1 MTYYVVF
8 EGRVPGV
15 YEEWEECKKQVHK
28 FSGNCYKG
36 YPTRHEAVA
45 KWRAH
50 QAKKSKMKTFLVLSL
65 LLTIVAAVLYF
76 ILVSKMLEC
85 KRDEIT
91 DIGFIDPDTMH
102 VRTIEEPLYN
112 RDTPE
117 TLLRF
122 HFILIVIKM
131 YEGEVE
137 VFDSLTKEPILY
149 KSCFLML
156 KSVWESFI
164 KEDQSFQW
172 APKLTWRA
180 NKKCAKQPKG
190 SDLCGYYV
198 CEYIHR
204 IVSERANNER
214 NKELRRKREKIS
226 IEERF
231 KAIGEE
237 LAGFFLREVIPP
249 SGEYHYA

>member
-1 MTYYVVF
+1 MLC
-8 EGRVPGV
+8 R
-15 YEEWEECKKQVHK
+15 
-28 FSGNCYKG
+28 
-36 YPTRHEAVA
+36 
-45 KWRAH
+45 
-50 QAKKSKMKTFLVLSL
+50 L
-65 LLTIVAAVLYF
+65 
-76 ILVSKMLEC
+76 KMLEC
-85 KRDEIT
+85 KRDEIK

-102 VRTIEEPLYN
+102 VKTIEEPLYN

-117 TLLRF
+117 TLLRFLKRQRDKKTILWPYNFQF

-137 VFDSLTKEPILY
+137 VFDSLTKEPIQY

-156 KSVWESFI
+156 KSVWETFI
-164 KEDQSFQW
+164 KEDQSHDW
-172 APKLTWRA
+172 KPKLIWRA
-180 NKKCAKQPKG
+180 NKKCAKQPPG
-190 SDLCGYYV
+190 TNLCGYYV

-214 NKELRRKREKIS
+214 NRELRRKREKIG

-231 KAIGEE
+231 KAIGDE